1 MRHRNR
7 GYTIV
12 ELMMAIAVLG
22 IGITGVIAM
31 QKVTISSN
39 GHANRLATAT
49 HIAQSWLDELAAE
62 AGQWNDENDFD
73 DTIWLT
79 NVGVEGGPPNDWFL
93 PVYNAGRDFG
103 PAFDAVG
110 SAVATDDIPSD
121 ARYCAEVRLRWIGS
135 QNAIKAGGGLIRA
148 EVRVFWRRDGVVSVT
163 AEQAASFCQ
172 AGQIDLD
179 TAEAQRMFHIV
190 YLSTA
195 LRQHIGV
202 PD

>member
-1 MRHRNR
+1 MSARSR

-22 IGITGVIAM
+22 IGIMGVIAM

-39 GHANRLATAT
+39 GHAKRLATAT

-73 DTIWLT
+73 ETIWLT
-79 NVGVEGGPPNDWFL
+79 NVGVEGAPPNDWFL

-110 SAVATDDIPSD
+110 SPVATDDIPND
-121 ARYCAEVRLRWIGS
+121 ARYCTELRLRWIVS

-148 EVRVFWRRDGVVSVT
+148 EARVFWRRQGVVSIT
-163 AEQAASFCQ
+163 AEQADNFCQ

>member
-1 MRHRNR
+1 M
-7 GYTIV
+7 
-12 ELMMAIAVLG
+12 
-22 IGITGVIAM
+22 
-31 QKVTISSN
+31 S
-39 GHANRLATAT
+39 
-49 HIAQSWLDELAAE
+49 
-62 AGQWNDENDFD
+62 
-73 DTIWLT
+73 
-79 NVGVEGGPPNDWFL
+79 
-93 PVYNAGRDFG
+93 
-103 PAFDAVG
+103 
-110 SAVATDDIPSD
+110 
-121 ARYCAEVRLRWIGS
+121 LRWIGS

>member
-1 MRHRNR
+1 MNRAR
-7 GYTIV
+7 GYTII

-39 GHANRLATAT
+39 GHAKRLATAT
-49 HIAQSWLDELAAE
+49 HIGQSWLDELAAE
-62 AGQWNDENDFD
+62 SGQWNDTNDFD

-79 NVGVEGGPPNDWFL
+79 NVGVEGAPPGDWFL
-93 PVYNAGRDFG
+93 PAYNAGRDMG
-103 PAFDAVG
+103 PAFDALG
-110 SAVATDDIPSD
+110 SPVATDDIPTD
-121 ARYCAEVRLRWIGS
+121 ARYCAELRLRWIGS
-135 QNAIKAGGGLIRA
+135 QTAVKLGGGLIRA
-148 EVRVFWRRDGVVSVT
+148 EVRVFWRQQDVVSVT
-163 AEQAASFCQ
+163 AADASNFCR
-172 AGQIDLD
+172 AGQTDVD
-179 TAEAQRMFHIV
+179 SATGQRMFHVI